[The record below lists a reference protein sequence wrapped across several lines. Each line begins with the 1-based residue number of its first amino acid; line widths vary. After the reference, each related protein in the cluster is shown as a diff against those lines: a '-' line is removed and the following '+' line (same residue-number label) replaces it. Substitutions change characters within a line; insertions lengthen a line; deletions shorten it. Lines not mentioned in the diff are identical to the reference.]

1 MAFAK
6 IDENGRIVNWSED
19 HLDGFDTEFQ
29 NGDYVDEKC
38 VNGVN
43 DFVIRDGV
51 AYFEPTKES
60 VKEAHMRKLSETETN
75 DVQAAICEL
84 AEQQIAY
91 ESDVNAALCELY
103 DLISGGG
110 KDG

>member
-6 IDENGRIVNWSED
+6 IDENDRIVNWSKD

-60 VKEAHMRKLSETETN
+60 VKEALMRKLSETETN

-103 DLISGGG
+103 DLISGGE
-110 KDG
+110 KDD

>member
-60 VKEAHMRKLSETETN
+60 VKEALMRKLSETETN

-103 DLISGGG
+103 DLSSRGE

>member
-1 MAFAK
+1 
-6 IDENGRIVNWSED
+6 
-19 HLDGFDTEFQ
+19 
-29 NGDYVDEKC
+29 
-38 VNGVN
+38 
-43 DFVIRDGV
+43 
-51 AYFEPTKES
+51 
-60 VKEAHMRKLSETETN
+60 MRKLSETETN

-103 DLISGGG
+103 DLISGGE

>member
-60 VKEAHMRKLSETETN
+60 AKEALMRKLSETETN

-103 DLISGGG
+103 DLISGGE

>member
-19 HLDGFDTEFQ
+19 HLDDFDTEFQ

-60 VKEAHMRKLSETETN
+60 VKEALMRKLSETETN

-91 ESDVNAALCELY
+91 ENDVNAALCELY
-103 DLISGGG
+103 DLISGGDN
-110 KDG
+110 DG

>member
-19 HLDGFDTEFQ
+19 HLDEFDTEFQ

-60 VKEAHMRKLSETETN
+60 VKEALMRKLSETETN

-91 ESDVNAALCELY
+91 ENDANAALCELY
-103 DLISGGG
+103 DLISGGDSNG
-110 KDG
+110 

>member
-6 IDENGRIVNWSED
+6 IDENSRIVNWSED

-60 VKEAHMRKLSETETN
+60 VKEALMRKLSETETN
-75 DVQAAICEL
+75 DAQAAICEL

-103 DLISGGG
+103 DLISGGE

>member
-19 HLDGFDTEFQ
+19 HLDDFDTEFQ

-60 VKEAHMRKLSETETN
+60 VKEALMRKLSETETN

-103 DLISGGG
+103 DLISGGE

>member
-19 HLDGFDTEFQ
+19 HLDDFDTEFQ

-60 VKEAHMRKLSETETN
+60 AKEVLMRKLSDTETN

-103 DLISGGG
+103 DLISGGE

>member
-6 IDENGRIVNWSED
+6 IDENSRIVNWSED
-19 HLDGFDTEFQ
+19 HLDDFDTEFQ

-60 VKEAHMRKLSETETN
+60 VKEALMRKLSETETN

-103 DLISGGG
+103 DLISGFE